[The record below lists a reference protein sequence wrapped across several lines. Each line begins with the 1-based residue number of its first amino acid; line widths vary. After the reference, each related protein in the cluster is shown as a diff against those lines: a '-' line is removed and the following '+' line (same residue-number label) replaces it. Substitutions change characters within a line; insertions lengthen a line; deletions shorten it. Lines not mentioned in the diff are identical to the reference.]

1 MNITA
6 QDIADTIGA
15 DLHPHQHRMMD
26 NLVIT
31 DQAQAQLDALRAMA
45 DEPQTKGA
53 RPRIKSAAEVALD
66 ITGDIIEPVSR
77 VAPVGVPRSRRLA
90 RKQAQAEVRDM
101 LKSFR
106 RSRLERARADVAG
119 LPEDL
124 RNRSYAPE
132 DLREARQVLPKDAGL
147 LDVLTEAARIAD
159 LRNRLVILDE
169 PEDADFGSVYDDL
182 AGVTA

>member
-1 MNITA
+1 MNVTA
-6 QDIADTIGA
+6 TAGVTNGNALPLILTE
-15 DLHPHQHRMMD
+15 
-26 NLVIT
+26 T
-31 DQAQAQLDALRAMA
+31 AQAQLEAHMRVHRDGTI
-45 DEPQTKGA
+45 ETKGA
-53 RPRIKSAAEVALD
+53 PPRIKSAAEVALD
-66 ITGDIIEPVSR
+66 ITGDVIETGEPVSR

-90 RKQAQAEVRDM
+90 RKQAQTEVRDM
-101 LKSFR
+101 LKNFR
-106 RSRLERARADVAG
+106 RSRLERAKADVAG

-132 DLREARQVLPKDAGL
+132 DLREARQVLPTDAGL

-182 AGVTA
+182 AGVTP